1 MRAVQKS
8 LTRRG
13 AQVVLRSK
21 PRILRGLTWNLLGY
35 VALIAMAFD
44 VKEIILAMYWSGKVD
59 WSWLLTGTLS
69 GLFVLICAIVLTNT
83 FSRGTPRPVILAV
96 ALVLGCT
103 VALLVSAWILDLR
116 ITSFGQFFNRF
127 RVNVLEWG
135 MVIAVYYFIECSER
149 RAAGLRKAELERRR
163 LEAQMIETHL
173 QVMQSQVEPHFLFNT
188 LAHIQ
193 RLYQTDP
200 QRARSMLDSFCG
212 YLRSALPQ
220 MRAGGSTL
228 GKEVELA
235 RAYLDTHR
243 IRMGRRL
250 RLNVA
255 IPDDLRA
262 ASFPPMMLLSLVEN
276 AIKHG
281 LNPLREGG
289 SIAIAGASDDAM
301 LRVSVADTGAG
312 LSKVELRGGG
322 KRRIEHQARDR
333 LLGRRL
339 GVAEVGGEDRGQ
351 DREPDDDAGVSR
363 RDRPAPV
370 ERARDAVA
378 ERSRRERVHRQPEAE
393 ADEHLRGERPHELC
407 TRKECQASQPAGD
420 EQRPG
425 DRLRA
430 CPGAH
435 AA

>member
-1 MRAVQKS
+1 MFQASNSAADTHAVQKS
-8 LTRRG
+8 PIRRG
-13 AQVVLRSK
+13 ARVVLRSK

-35 VALIAMAFD
+35 VALIAMTFD
-44 VKEIILAMYWSGKVD
+44 VKEIILATYWAGRVD

-69 GLFVLICAIVLTNT
+69 GLFVLICAIVLTNA

-96 ALVLGCT
+96 ALVLSCT
-103 VALLVSAWILDLR
+103 VALLVSAWILDVR
-116 ITSFGQFFNRF
+116 ITSFGQFFFQF
-127 RVNVLEWG
+127 RVNALEWG
-135 MVIAVYYFIECSER
+135 MVIAAYYFIERSER
-149 RAAGLRKAELERRR
+149 RAAGLRKAELERHR

-312 LSKVELRGGG
+312 LSKVELRGGDG
-322 KRRIEHQARDR
+322 VGLSNIRSRLATLYGARAQLALRDNVPHGVIATIEVPLQTDSSATADIGPSSSQIAEHSRA
-333 LLGRRL
+333 LG
-339 GVAEVGGEDRGQ
+339 
-351 DREPDDDAGVSR
+351 
-363 RDRPAPV
+363 
-370 ERARDAVA
+370 AVA
-378 ERSRRERVHRQPEAE
+378 
-393 ADEHLRGERPHELC
+393 
-407 TRKECQASQPAGD
+407 
-420 EQRPG
+420 
-425 DRLRA
+425 
-430 CPGAH
+430 
-435 AA
+435 